1 MIEEETLTSRRRA
14 LGLLGGAAFGSLVL
28 PGDADAE
35 IRRARRVL
43 TTKPPSIYGK
53 SAIVIDADTNR
64 VLYTKAADT
73 KRGVASTQKLL
84 TALLVVERGGLNNL
98 VTVAKTDTHVEP
110 SKLYIS
116 SGQQYRRGDLV
127 EALLVKSGN
136 DVARCL
142 ARDYAGGQSAFASEM
157 NARARKLGMRNSN
170 FVTSNGLPAS
180 GQYSTARDVGILGLA
195 AYNSR
200 TIRAYIAQKS
210 IKFRYSSGKTVT
222 LSNTNKLLGRSAY
235 CNGMKTGYTR
245 ASGRCL
251 VASGRRGTQDVVV
264 VVLGSTTTHIWND
277 AGSLLHWGLGIT

>member
-1 MIEEETLTSRRRA
+1 MNDEETLTSRRHA
-14 LGLLGGAAFGSLVL
+14 LGIMGGAALGSLVL
-28 PGDADAE
+28 RENADAE

-43 TTKPPSIYGK
+43 TNKPPSIYGK

-84 TALLVVERGGLNNL
+84 TALLTVERGGLNNL
-98 VTVAKTDTHVEP
+98 ITVAKTDTQVEP

-142 ARDYAGGQSAFASEM
+142 ARDYAGSQSAFASAM
-157 NARARKLGMRNSN
+157 NSRARKLGMRNSN

-180 GQYSTARDVGILGLA
+180 GQYSTARDIGILGLA
-195 AYNSR
+195 AYKSR
-200 TIRAYIAQKS
+200 TIRSYIEQKS

-222 LSNTNKLLGRSAY
+222 LSNTNKLLSRSSY

-277 AGSLLHWGLGIT
+277 AGSLLHWGLGIG